1 MGKIIFMTDVLN
13 IFLGGQEVEEQT
25 IFGCSH
31 SSLADWVMTTCNCLT
46 ALFVI
51 LAIFVLWKRKSLRK
65 RIISH
70 LMPCALA
77 VFVLGVV
84 LYFVGFWHEGT
95 ANNWLA
101 CAFRSITAS
110 MEMFVSESELIE
122 VQEACKNDMLYML
135 LFATTHFLAI
145 CISAAFILHI
155 LGIRAISYLKMRMTW
170 WKQERDLYV
179 FLDLSQESL
188 NLAKDIYN
196 TRKCDNRFR
205 IVFVKT
211 PMEESHLERF
221 SFSHILSFADSRNE
235 TIEELMG
242 INALLTYSRKS
253 ITIGMD
259 ERAWKETVGLNNLRR
274 YIKKCTGKIHF
285 FCLSPNEEN
294 NINTAV
300 ALSKRYE
307 KSKDACVVICRAN
320 HDSITESFANPNLK
334 FVDSANLAVME
345 LKKDVAYQ
353 PVSFVRPD
361 TKTGVATKPFRSIII
376 GFGETGFEVFRF
388 LYEFSSFVGKDAEE
402 NPFYCD
408 IIDPKAQQIENSLYL
423 HCPTVEEKEEKEK
436 NANVPPRSHFI
447 TFHSGTVE
455 SNRRLIVEQIETT
468 DYIVVCTDN
477 EKENLS
483 IGITLLNLAY
493 KYRPYSEKLAIFIG
507 INDNREYKK
516 AQEIAKFYNECG
528 RKDKEG
534 HLYEFTIIPFGAKQQ
549 LFTYKN
555 IIEDDILNKAKDF
568 YFEYQKTSN
577 LLGADKAYDCAA
589 DKDTEWNDRRKGK
602 KLNVDKGLWNKN
614 ELTQKEAQDMANAW
628 HIQTKLYLVGACCYC
643 KDNEYK
649 CVAKERHAQLYGCI
663 EFVTQKLL
671 VRMEEARK
679 CEEDFK
685 KSHEFILEQVA
696 VYEHEHNIPAGEYQ
710 TLFENL
716 AKCEHLRWNASNR
729 LLGYRTFDE
738 AQGNEKHYL
747 KKTHACM
754 VPYEELLANEV
765 LRDTIKYD
773 YNTILVSMK
782 GANI

>member
-1 MGKIIFMTDVLN
+1 MGKIILITDVLN
-13 IFLGGQEVEEQT
+13 IFLGGQEAEEQT

-46 ALFVI
+46 ALFVM

-70 LMPCALA
+70 LMPCALV
-77 VFVLGVV
+77 VFVFGVG

-145 CISAAFILHI
+145 CISAAFVLHI

-170 WKQERDLYV
+170 RKQERDLFV
-179 FLDLSQESL
+179 FLDLSQESV

-307 KSKDACVVICRAN
+307 KYKDACVVICRAN

-345 LKKDVAYQ
+345 LKKNVAYQ
-353 PVSFVRPD
+353 PVSFVKPD
-361 TKTGVATKPFRSIII
+361 IKTAVATKPFRSMII

-388 LYEFSSFVGKDAEE
+388 LYEFSSFVGKDMSE

-408 IIDPKAQQIENSLYL
+408 IIDPKAKQLENSLYL
-423 HCPTVEEKEEKEK
+423 HCPGLEEKVNKDGVHTVLFHKGTIEDNRNEIKEL
-436 NANVPPRSHFI
+436 VS
-447 TFHSGTVE
+447 
-455 SNRRLIVEQIETT
+455 IV

-493 KYRPYSEKLAIFIG
+493 KYRQNSDKLAIFIG

-516 AQEIAKFYNECG
+516 AQEISKFYNECG

-534 HLYEFTIIPFGAKQQ
+534 HLYEFTIIPFGAKLQ

-614 ELTQKEAQDMANAW
+614 ELAQKETQDMANAW
-628 HIQTKLYLVGACCYC
+628 HIQTKLHLVGACSYC
-643 KDNEYK
+643 KDIDYN
-649 CVAKERHAQLYGCI
+649 CIAKERRERLFGCI
-663 EFVTQKLL
+663 DFVMQKLL
-671 VRMEEARK
+671 IRMKEARERK
-679 CEEDFK
+679 EDFK
-685 KSHEFILEQVA
+685 KSHEFILAKIAE
-696 VYEHEHNIPAGEYQ
+696 YEKEHNVPSGEYC

-716 AKCEHLRWNASNR
+716 AKCEHMRWDASNR
-729 LLGYRTFDE
+729 LLGYRTFE
-738 AQGNEKHYL
+738 NATGNDKHYL
-747 KKTHACM
+747 LKTHACM
-754 VPYEELLANEV
+754 VPYEEFFANEA

-782 GANI
+782 